1 MVNIMTKS
9 MNDIIRHLPLEYL
22 NNQSVNDL
30 IDLTS
35 ELSIENE
42 MLKNKTRLKS
52 REL

>member
-1 MVNIMTKS
+1 MTKS

-35 ELSIENE
+35 ELSVENE
-42 MLKNKTRLKS
+42 MLNKNRVVEAPEKS
-52 REL
+52 WF